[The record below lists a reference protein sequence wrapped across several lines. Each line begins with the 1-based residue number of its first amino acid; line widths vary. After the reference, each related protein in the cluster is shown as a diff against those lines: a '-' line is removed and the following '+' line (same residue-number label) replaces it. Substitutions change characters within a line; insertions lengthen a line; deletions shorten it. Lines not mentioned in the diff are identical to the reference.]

1 MHSSGGS
8 GLTKKE
14 KMSQQLDETA
24 GSVVNDPKVDQ
35 IPEEFAFDMSMKKKK
50 KKKVVEATGAEGEQ
64 SGALGED
71 GEPSMK
77 GGEASADGTI
87 VHPGAEGEP
96 WRNCDRD
103 YTYEELVNRV
113 FSILRQNNPD
123 LAGEKRKFTIV
134 PPQIGREG
142 SKKTAFANITDLCR
156 RMRRPLE
163 HVTSFILTELG
174 TTGSSDGAQRLIIRG
189 RYQQLQI
196 ENVLR
201 KYIGEYVTCKTCRS
215 PDTVM
220 NKENRLFFL
229 KCESCGSTRSVTAIK
244 SGFKAQTTKRSA
256 ARTG

>member
-1 MHSSGGS
+1 MEHQ
-8 GLTKKE
+8 E
-14 KMSQQLDETA
+14 EE
-24 GSVVNDPKVDQ
+24 SVAAPIVNEPRVEEAAAD
-35 IPEEFAFDMSMKKKK
+35 EFAFDMTMKKKK
-50 KKKVVEATGAEGEQ
+50 KKKPKAEAGAAEG
-64 SGALGED
+64 AD
-71 GEPSMK
+71 GEIPA
-77 GGEASADGTI
+77 GQEGEAGEGGASAAAPAE
-87 VHPGAEGEP
+87 VAEGEP
-96 WRNCDRD
+96 WRNSERD

-134 PPQIGREG
+134 PPQVGREG

-163 HVTSFILTELG
+163 HVTAFILTELG
-174 TTGSSDGAQRLIIRG
+174 TTGSSDGSQRLIIRG

-220 NKENRLFFL
+220 SKENRLFFL
-229 KCESCGSTRSVTAIK
+229 KCESCGSTRSVNAIK

>member
-1 MHSSGGS
+1 
-8 GLTKKE
+8 
-14 KMSQQLDETA
+14 MSQELEEKI
-24 GSVVNDPKVDQ
+24 VVAEQTTP
-35 IPEEFAFDMSMKKKK
+35 IEGEAEEFAFDMSIKKKK
-50 KKKVVEATGAEGEQ
+50 KKTKTKVEGSAEGLPE
-64 SGALGED
+64 GTEAVLGED

-77 GGEASADGTI
+77 GSTEVGATGTEAD
-87 VHPGAEGEP
+87 GEP
-96 WRNCDRD
+96 WRNSDRD

-134 PPQIGREG
+134 PPQVGREG
-142 SKKTAFANITDLCR
+142 SKKTSFANITDLCR

-163 HVTSFILTELG
+163 HVTAFILTELG
-174 TTGSSDGAQRLIIRG
+174 TTGSSDGSQRLIIRG

-220 NKENRLFFL
+220 SKENRLFFL
-229 KCESCGSTRSVTAIK
+229 KCESCGSTRSVNAIK

-256 ARTG
+256 ARTS

>member
-1 MHSSGGS
+1 
-8 GLTKKE
+8 
-14 KMSQQLDETA
+14 MSQELEEKIVVAKPVEA
-24 GSVVNDPKVDQ
+24 GEVGES
-35 IPEEFAFDMSMKKKK
+35 EEFAFDMSMKKKK
-50 KKKVVEATGAEGEQ
+50 KKTKTKTEGSADGLAENAEVT
-64 SGALGED
+64 LGED

-77 GGEASADGTI
+77 GTEAGAVGGEAD
-87 VHPGAEGEP
+87 GEP
-96 WRNCDRD
+96 WHNSDRD

-134 PPQIGREG
+134 PPQVGREG
-142 SKKTAFANITDLCR
+142 SKKTSFANITDLCR

-163 HVTSFILTELG
+163 HVTAFILTELG
-174 TTGSSDGAQRLIIRG
+174 TTGSSDGSQRLIIRG

-220 NKENRLFFL
+220 SKENRLFFL
-229 KCESCGSTRSVTAIK
+229 KCESCGSTRSVNAIK

-256 ARTG
+256 ARTS

>member
-1 MHSSGGS
+1 M
-8 GLTKKE
+8 TQEE
-14 KMSQQLDETA
+14 KVVVDEPQVEQVA
-24 GSVVNDPKVDQ
+24 D
-35 IPEEFAFDMSMKKKK
+35 EFAFDMSMKKKK
-50 KKKVVEATGAEGEQ
+50 KKKKADAAVDGGED
-64 SGALGED
+64 SELPAGED
-71 GEPSMK
+71 GES
-77 GGEASADGTI
+77 GAHDEASGEASGPVAS
-87 VHPGAEGEP
+87 AEGEP
-96 WRNCDRD
+96 WRNSERD
-103 YTYEELVNRV
+103 YTYEELANRI

-163 HVTSFILTELG
+163 HVTAFILTELG

-215 PDTVM
+215 PETVM
-220 NKENRLFFL
+220 TKENRLFFL

-256 ARTG
+256 ART

>member
-1 MHSSGGS
+1 
-8 GLTKKE
+8 
-14 KMSQQLDETA
+14 MSQEL
-24 GSVVNDPKVDQ
+24 VNDQQPASNLAEETKPVEAGNE
-35 IPEEFAFDMSMKKKK
+35 EEFAFDMSMKKKK
-50 KKKVVEATGAEGEQ
+50 KKKKAEASSEAIDAEGQ
-64 SGALGED
+64 AAA
-71 GEPSMK
+71 
-77 GGEASADGTI
+77 GEAGLEGADSASIRAAT
-87 VHPGAEGEP
+87 PAAETEGEP
-96 WRNCDRD
+96 WRNSERD

-134 PPQIGREG
+134 PPQINREG
-142 SKKTAFANITDLCR
+142 SKKTAFGNITDLCR

-163 HVTSFILTELG
+163 HVTAFILTELG
-174 TTGSSDGAQRLIIRG
+174 TTGSSDGSQRLIIRG

-215 PDTVM
+215 PDTVLS
-220 NKENRLFFL
+220 KENRLFFL

-256 ARTG
+256 TRQA

>member
-1 MHSSGGS
+1 M
-8 GLTKKE
+8 E
-14 KMSQQLDETA
+14 D
-24 GSVVNDPKVDQ
+24 V
-35 IPEEFAFDMSMKKKK
+35 PEEFTFDMSMKKKK
-50 KKKVVEATGAEGEQ
+50 KKKKAETEGGDGETAVIPEDGEAGETEGAAATGATA
-64 SGALGED
+64 GA
-71 GEPSMK
+71 
-77 GGEASADGTI
+77 
-87 VHPGAEGEP
+87 AEGEP
-96 WRNCDRD
+96 WRNSDRD
-103 YTYEELVNRV
+103 YTYEELANRV

-142 SKKTAFANITDLCR
+142 SKKTAFTNITDLCR

-174 TTGSSDGAQRLIIRG
+174 TTGSSDGSQRLIIRG

-215 PDTVM
+215 PDTIM
-220 NKENRLFFL
+220 SKENRLFFL
-229 KCESCGSTRSVTAIK
+229 KCESCGSTRSVNAIK

>member
-1 MHSSGGS
+1 M
-8 GLTKKE
+8 TEEE
-14 KMSQQLDETA
+14 K
-24 GSVVNDPKVDQ
+24 VVVDVPQ
-35 IPEEFAFDMSMKKKK
+35 VEAVPEEFAFDMSMKKKK
-50 KKKVVEATGAEGEQ
+50 KKKKAETGADGGEEGQ
-64 SGALGED
+64 LPAGED
-71 GEPSMK
+71 GEP
-77 GGEASADGTI
+77 GAHEEGAAGEASASAA
-87 VHPGAEGEP
+87 GAEGEP
-96 WRNCDRD
+96 WRNSERD
-103 YTYEELVNRV
+103 YTYEELANRI

-163 HVTSFILTELG
+163 HVTAFILTELG

-215 PDTVM
+215 PETVM
-220 NKENRLFFL
+220 SKENRLFFL

-256 ARTG
+256 ART